1 MYNTYVILLKIYFKC
16 VNFVI
21 IFLRYQGGPPHLSLP
36 RRPDGARALRKRRKR
51 RAAASRVLGARSAA
65 AGGRDAVCRGWGVA
79 CWGNYWESGHLR
91 ICCGKAQCFF
101 TGRRPVTKQCR
112 ELIGRGLMLF

>member
-1 MYNTYVILLKIYFKC
+1 
-16 VNFVI
+16 
-21 IFLRYQGGPPHLSLP
+21 
-36 RRPDGARALRKRRKR
+36 
-51 RAAASRVLGARSAA
+51 
-65 AGGRDAVCRGWGVA
+65 VCRGWGVA